1 MKCECGKELT
11 EEELQ
16 ATFNL
21 GKWSTHPLC
30 FDCMNAFAH
39 HAVTGEQ
46 PCQTL
51 MEKEKD
57 NEVQKKACSY

>member
-39 HAVTGEQ
+39 HAVTGE
-46 PCQTL
+46 
-51 MEKEKD
+51 
-57 NEVQKKACSY
+57 